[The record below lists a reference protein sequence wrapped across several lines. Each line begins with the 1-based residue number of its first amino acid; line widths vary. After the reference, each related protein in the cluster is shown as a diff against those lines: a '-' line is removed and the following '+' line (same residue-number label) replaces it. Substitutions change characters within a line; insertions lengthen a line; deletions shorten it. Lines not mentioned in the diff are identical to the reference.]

1 MCATAPPQNTDVLS
15 RREGRRQLKAKV
27 AAAVLLVAACPPG
40 SSSGNFLVSQYNC
53 TLTLRE
59 KPLDLGQYVSGGW
72 WVLGPVTILATAP
85 AAVLGQ
91 NGFELSPSSIHGQ
104 PYDSRAAK
112 YNSSLLP
119 SLPLTVSGG
128 ENVVKMASLDGWTG
142 SNPTYVSSAM
152 ILTVVSEPPPP
163 GSYRPAYFRGN
174 PAAAAKQWTTKQLEW
189 QNYPSLSLPPAP
201 PCPRGHPE
209 ECEPPPSLNVSVTQ
223 RYAMPQI
230 DHLNSY
236 AGSTIHPTINMPGCH
251 YGEAIAQA
259 SGLAAVRLLLDDSNE
274 AKANAAHG
282 LVQYGIDIGAII
294 AGGGYWRCN
303 GGWQNGRKIVL
314 GLATLV
320 LGETDM
326 SALTSGVPINHNLD
340 FSEDTEIT
348 IAPHATSPGGVVWG
362 STLLQP
368 SGEAAYW
375 KLVVSGNGERIM
387 ADPVSVCVDSL
398 ARVRRGAPT
407 LASHRLS

>member
-1 MCATAPPQNTDVLS
+1 M
-15 RREGRRQLKAKV
+15 KV
-27 AAAVLLVAACPPG
+27 AAAVLLLVAPTV
-40 SSSGNFLVSQYNC
+40 SSSTAFPFSQYNC

-59 KPLDLGQYVSGGW
+59 KPLHMGQYVSGDW
-72 WVLGPVTILATAP
+72 WVLGPITILSTTPEATA
-85 AAVLGQ
+85 GR
-91 NGFELSPSSIHGQ
+91 NGFEVSPSSIHGQ
-104 PYDSRAAK
+104 PYDSRAAQ

-128 ENVVKMASLDGWTG
+128 ENLVKMISLDGWTG

-152 ILTVVSEPPPP
+152 VLTVVSTPPPT
-163 GSYRPAYFRGN
+163 GSYRPAYFRAN
-174 PAAAAKQWTTKQLEW
+174 PAAAAKQWTTKQLKW
-189 QNYPSLSLPPAP
+189 QDYPSLSLPPAP

-209 ECEPPPSLNVSVTQ
+209 ECEPPPSLNISVTQ

-251 YGEAIAQA
+251 YGEAIPQA
-259 SGLAAVRLLLDDSNE
+259 SGLAAVRLLLNDSNA
-274 AKANAAHG
+274 AKAEAAHG
-282 LVQYGIDIGAII
+282 LIQYGIDIGAII
-294 AGGGYWRCN
+294 AGGGFWRCN

-326 SALTSGVPINHNLD
+326 SALTAGVPINHNLD

-348 IAPHATSPGGVVWG
+348 VAPHAKSPGGVVWG
-362 STLLQP
+362 TTLLEP

-387 ADPVSVCVDSL
+387 GDPVSVCTTTIPP
-398 ARVRRGAPT
+398 AYGAQQSFPT
-407 LASHRLS
+407 CCACCIFVWHLNT